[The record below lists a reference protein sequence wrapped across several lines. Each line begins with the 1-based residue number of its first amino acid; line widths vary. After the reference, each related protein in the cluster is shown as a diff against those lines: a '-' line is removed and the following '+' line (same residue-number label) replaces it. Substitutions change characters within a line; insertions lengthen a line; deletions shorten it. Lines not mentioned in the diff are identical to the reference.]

1 MLALGLLDTCWLRRP
16 RLLRL
21 CLRWTHGNLPDAEDL
36 LSEAWLRAM
45 EAPIDASS
53 IRRPFSFLAA
63 IIQNLGRDRLRGAR
77 NNQLDSSVQSDGTP
91 AFVSHASGPDELA
104 CARESLEH
112 VFDVLQ
118 RVPGRQRSALLMRSR
133 GDDYSCIAQGLG
145 TSEENARKLVQFA
158 RAAVHG
164 PRRALAPLH
173 TRGSPR
179 EGAKS
184 PRPGRERTFAQA

>member
-1 MLALGLLDTCWLRRP
+1 MGVQQLIPSNRSRAQAALALGLLDTCWLRRP

-63 IIQNLGRDRLRGAR
+63 IITNLGRDRLRAAR
-77 NNQLDSSVQSDGTP
+77 NAQLDSYAQSDGSP
-91 AFVSHASGPDELA
+91 AFASRAPGPDELA
-104 CARESLEH
+104 CARESLSH

-133 GDDYSCIAQGLG
+133 GDDYSCIALGLG
-145 TSEENARKLVQFA
+145 TTEQNARKLVQFA
-158 RAAVHG
+158 RAAVH
-164 PRRALAPLH
+164 APA
-173 TRGSPR
+173 TAMP
-179 EGAKS
+179 
-184 PRPGRERTFAQA
+184 